1 MENNIIRVIEEGFD
15 NENEAD
21 KSKDKKTKKINIIL
35 KQIQDIPLYP
45 DSNFIKD
52 IKNIFNDNN
61 ETLEKDNNSKDNNFT
76 FNKHRNELYP
86 YNNDNYIKS
95 LNIICN
101 IIGNCS
107 ISYLYVNDMRKMN
120 LEYRIK
126 EFGNNND
133 LLQYLSVF
141 VDKINNNN
149 NNNISEEEKYKNE
162 LKYKRFMNYSILRY
176 KTLNKNFY
184 NNINISSYNEFISKT
199 KIVSNAL
206 ISVQEVIN
214 KSKNNINNNHKM
226 TMKLIYENILTVY
239 IIFCFLDHCKKNF
252 EEQKKFFLENFLLLL
267 KESYNTKNIC
277 FINEPIL
284 ILCLQII
291 IQFFNDS
298 DNSLELLNQFLND
311 NNLLKLILDLK
322 FNSEDANMDFY
333 ENKFKFFVTID
344 QCFKQF
350 LHKIFSEKNLY
361 EHLLES
367 VFKYTLANIEC
378 DNYEIGI
385 DDFTNL
391 LIDFIKIDNNKHFE
405 NVILKLFNI
414 IEKEIKSSDK
424 DKNTENEKK
433 YFLRLKEEYQKEVD
447 NIRNEL
453 NKYNHHK
460 EKNNEIKTKKT
471 KTSFSLK
478 KKDSHMSSKSSK
490 KMKGKI
496 LIEEKIKKMEKLW
509 SERNKSLFYTLLK
522 HIWKT
527 STLIGE
533 DVTKNKTYQTF
544 SRNYI
549 IDLDSSLVGL
559 NCILHSYPSFISLLL
574 QFQNGKKHK
583 ISFIKYLIK
592 YVFPLLNYY
601 HYCISLPAHINSN
614 EDLENYT
621 MKEKKDVLRKYNNRA
636 NAFQSFFESFRYI
649 NIITSLMHSITY
661 KRRNMNDNESILI
674 NECRKKILNEIKLS
688 DISRQKTNDFNFLNK
703 NEQTH

>member
-1 MENNIIRVIEEGFD
+1 LNDDVNNNTSVIQDIEKNSSEFTKGIYIIFDTCCRFYQLYKDCNKDNNINIKDIHQKGYKIYEIIQAIQEGKKTNEEIINYLAECKKAEIPEKNEKNEKKLDKNDEKNEKKSTDNKMDIDNNNNSANNNNQANNNNIGQISNDNVNINNNNDDNNNNNLANNMENNIIRVIEEGFD

-267 KESYNTKNIC
+267 KESYNTQNIC

-350 LHKIFSEKNLY
+350 LHKIFSEKDLY

-367 VFKYTLANIEC
+367 VFKYTIANIEC
-378 DNYEIGI
+378 DNYEINL

-405 NVILKLFNI
+405 NVNLKLFKTIYCVFIFFKIRINI
-414 IEKEIKSSDK
+414 
-424 DKNTENEKK
+424 
-433 YFLRLKEEYQKEVD
+433 
-447 NIRNEL
+447 
-453 NKYNHHK
+453 
-460 EKNNEIKTKKT
+460 
-471 KTSFSLK
+471 
-478 KKDSHMSSKSSK
+478 
-490 KMKGKI
+490 
-496 LIEEKIKKMEKLW
+496 
-509 SERNKSLFYTLLK
+509 
-522 HIWKT
+522 
-527 STLIGE
+527 
-533 DVTKNKTYQTF
+533 
-544 SRNYI
+544 YI
-549 IDLDSSLVGL
+549 IIINKD
-559 NCILHSYPSFISLLL
+559 IIIIF
-574 QFQNGKKHK
+574 
-583 ISFIKYLIK
+583 
-592 YVFPLLNYY
+592 
-601 HYCISLPAHINSN
+601 YCN
-614 EDLENYT
+614 
-621 MKEKKDVLRKYNNRA
+621 
-636 NAFQSFFESFRYI
+636 
-649 NIITSLMHSITY
+649 
-661 KRRNMNDNESILI
+661 
-674 NECRKKILNEIKLS
+674 
-688 DISRQKTNDFNFLNK
+688 
-703 NEQTH
+703 